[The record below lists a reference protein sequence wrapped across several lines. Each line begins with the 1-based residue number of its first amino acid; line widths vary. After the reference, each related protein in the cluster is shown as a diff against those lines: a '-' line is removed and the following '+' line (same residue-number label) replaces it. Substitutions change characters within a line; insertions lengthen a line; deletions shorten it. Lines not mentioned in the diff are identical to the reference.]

1 MTMQLLLSMSHMKT
15 LNARNVFCNI
25 FKEAKLHSVEGP
37 VSYILY
43 SADKT
48 KQNKTKLSWRSS
60 FVIQ

>member
-48 KQNKTKLSWRSS
+48 KQNKIVLKK
-60 FVIQ
+60 